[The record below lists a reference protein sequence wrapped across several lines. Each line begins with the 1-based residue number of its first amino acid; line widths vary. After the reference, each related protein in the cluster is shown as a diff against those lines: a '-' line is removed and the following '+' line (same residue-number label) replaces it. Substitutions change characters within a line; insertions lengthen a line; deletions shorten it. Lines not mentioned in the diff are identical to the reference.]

1 MKEGEDYLIAP
12 NPKDEHDWCVIF
24 KGQYDRVVG
33 SFTNIEITEQS
44 TKLSFMFVPL
54 HQPLDVESLDTPE
67 FQNHTGEVLSQII
80 RDHHDKESMI
90 YYSKETGERVEF

>member
-12 NPKDEHDWCVIF
+12 NPNDEHDWCVIL
-24 KGQYDRVVG
+24 KGDYDRVVG
-33 SFTNIEITEQS
+33 SFTNIEITEQG
-44 TKLSFMFVPL
+44 TKLSFMFMPL
-54 HQPLDVESLDTPE
+54 HQPVSIETLDTQE
-67 FQNHTGEVLSQII
+67 FQDHTGEVLSQII